1 METLE
6 HLQKQLAGL
15 KDLRDIV
22 KTMKALSA
30 ASIRQYEHAAE
41 ALADYYRTVELGLHA
56 ALREAGISAVA
67 ELARRP
73 ERSGAGLIAF
83 GSDHGL
89 CGRFNEDVVDQVV
102 GHVREVQVLDE
113 GFPLRSR
120 SGLHST
126 SSIPGVVPLAGEG
139 QGEGLGGRGRY
150 RILAVG
156 ARVAGGLEREGLNV
170 EEDLMVPGSA
180 ARITATV
187 QQLLLKIDEWRQES
201 GISRVMLF
209 YNHPL
214 RRSASYRPV
223 SLKLL
228 PIDLRRF
235 KHLEE
240 EPWPS
245 RGVPGFTLSRPEL
258 LTHLLRQYFFVVISR
273 ACADSQ
279 AAEHGSR
286 LAAMQAA
293 EKNLADRL
301 DEVTMSYR
309 RARQAAITAE
319 LLDVVSGF
327 EAITQTT

>member
-1 METLE
+1 MESLE
-6 HLQKQLAGL
+6 QVHRQLTGLQ
-15 KDLRDIV
+15 DLRDIV

-56 ALREAGISAVA
+56 ALRGAGIAAVA
-67 ELARRP
+67 ELARRRDAAGP
-73 ERSGAGLIAF
+73 GLIVF

-89 CGRFNEDVVDQVV
+89 CGRFNEDIVDHAVD
-102 GHVREVQVLDE
+102 HVRGLDARLEQCRVLA
-113 GFPLRSR
+113 
-120 SGLHST
+120 
-126 SSIPGVVPLAGEG
+126 I
-139 QGEGLGGRGRY
+139 
-150 RILAVG
+150 G
-156 ARVAGGLEREGLNV
+156 ARAAGGLESEGLPV

-187 QQLLLKIDEWRQES
+187 QQLLLKLDEWREQG
-201 GISRVMLF
+201 GILPVTLV

-214 RRSASYRPV
+214 RRNTSYKPV
-223 SLKLL
+223 AVQLL
-228 PIDLRRF
+228 PIDLHRF

-245 RGVPGFTLSRPEL
+245 RGVPGFTMSRPAL
-258 LTHLLRQYFFVVISR
+258 LTRLLRQYFFVVIAR

-293 EKNLADRL
+293 EKSLADRL
-301 DEVTMSYR
+301 DEITMQYR
-309 RARQAAITAE
+309 RARQDVITSE

-327 EAITQTT
+327 EAITGGG

>member
-1 METLE
+1 MESLE
-6 HLQKQLAGL
+6 QVHKQLTGL
-15 KDLRDIV
+15 QDLRDIV

-30 ASIRQYEHAAE
+30 ASIRQYEHAAA
-41 ALADYYRTVELGLHA
+41 ALAHYYRTVELGLHA
-56 ALREAGISAVA
+56 ALRGAGIAAVA
-67 ELARRP
+67 ELARRRDTASP
-73 ERSGAGLIAF
+73 GLIVF

-89 CGRFNEDVVDQVV
+89 CGRFNEDVVDHAVN
-102 GHVREVQVLDE
+102 HVRKLNAPPDQCRVLA
-113 GFPLRSR
+113 
-120 SGLHST
+120 
-126 SSIPGVVPLAGEG
+126 I
-139 QGEGLGGRGRY
+139 
-150 RILAVG
+150 G
-156 ARVAGGLEREGLNV
+156 ARAAGGLEREGLPV

-187 QQLLLKIDEWRQES
+187 QQLLLKIDEWREQG
-201 GISRVMLF
+201 GIAPVTLL

-214 RRSASYRPV
+214 QRNTSYRPV
-223 SLKLL
+223 SVQLM
-228 PIDLRRF
+228 PINLHHF

-245 RGVPGFTLSRPEL
+245 RGIPGFTLSRPAL

-293 EKNLADRL
+293 EKSLADRL
-301 DEVTMSYR
+301 DEVTMHYR
-309 RARQAAITAE
+309 RARQTVITSE

-327 EAITQTT
+327 EAITRGS

>member
-1 METLE
+1 MESLE
-6 HLQKQLAGL
+6 FLQKQLDGL
-15 KDLRDIV
+15 TDLRDIV

-56 ALREAGISAVA
+56 ALRGVGVAAVA
-67 ELARRP
+67 ELARRRGVARP
-73 ERSGAGLIAF
+73 GLIVF

-89 CGRFNEDVVDQVV
+89 CGRFNEDVVA
-102 GHVREVQVLDE
+102 HAVQHAHE
-113 GFPLRSR
+113 
-120 SGLHST
+120 
-126 SSIPGVVPLAGEG
+126 
-139 QGEGLGGRGRY
+139 QGEPFERCRV
-150 RILAVG
+150 LAVG
-156 ARVAGGLEREGLNV
+156 ARAAGGLEREGLSV

-187 QQLLLKIDEWRQES
+187 QQLLLKIDEWREQD
-201 GISRVMLF
+201 VLPVTLF

-214 RRSASYRPV
+214 RRNTTYKPV
-223 SLKLL
+223 AVKLL
-228 PIDLRRF
+228 PIDLHRF
-235 KHLEE
+235 KHLEA

-245 RGVPGFTLSRPEL
+245 RGIPGFTLSRPAL
-258 LTHLLRQYFFVVISR
+258 LTHLIRQYFFVVISR

-301 DEVTMSYR
+301 EEVTMSHR
-309 RARQAAITAE
+309 RARQSVITSE

-327 EAITQTT
+327 EAITTTDQ

>member
-1 METLE
+1 MESLE
-6 HLQKQLAGL
+6 HLQQQLAGL
-15 KDLRDIV
+15 GDLRDIV

-56 ALREAGISAVA
+56 TLRGTGVAGVA
-67 ELARRP
+67 ELARRRDAGRP
-73 ERSGAGLIAF
+73 GLIVF

-89 CGRFNEDVVDQVV
+89 CGRFNEDVVARAVD
-102 GHVREVQVLDE
+102 HVRTL
-113 GFPLRSR
+113 
-120 SGLHST
+120 GLA
-126 SSIPGVVPLAGEG
+126 PGDCRV
-139 QGEGLGGRGRY
+139 
-150 RILAVG
+150 LAVG
-156 ARVAGGLEREGLNV
+156 ARAAGGLEREGLAV

-187 QQLLLKIDEWRQES
+187 QQLLVKLDEWREQ
-201 GISRVMLF
+201 GGVLPVTLF

-214 RRSASYRPV
+214 RRNTSYRSV
-223 SLKLL
+223 AVDLL
-228 PIDLRRF
+228 PIDLHRF
-235 KHLEE
+235 KHLEA

-245 RGVPGFTLSRPEL
+245 RGVPGFSLSRPAL

-293 EKNLADRL
+293 EKNLADRF
-301 DEVTMSYR
+301 DEVTMHYR
-309 RARQAAITAE
+309 RARQTVITSE

-327 EAITQTT
+327 EAVTRGEGSS